1 MDTPLTAILAN
12 KCSPGG
18 GLVRFRLLGPLEV
31 DADDGSPV
39 RLTGLKRRQLL
50 ACLLSADQHTLSVD
64 QLIAMLWPDRDPRS
78 ARSSLHVYVYQLR
91 RALKDET
98 RVAHAHGTYTLVVGP
113 NEYDADRFDA
123 LVTDGQLA
131 AQGGDSTKASELM
144 RKALDLWQGEP
155 LAGLD
160 NVEQLREVAA
170 RLAGQR
176 LAALEAAIDAE
187 LALGQHTKVIPELT
201 QLVNEH
207 PLSERF
213 RAQLMLALFRSGRQ
227 AEALQTYRQGRAILQ
242 RELAQEPGRELRDL
256 EQAVVREDPAL
267 AWTEGGPAQQPPPAA
282 SNAAVKAK
290 PRLTTPAELPT
301 DIATFSGRASEAAR
315 LHSYLTNAAHG
326 PTPIAAIDGTGG
338 VGKSALAIRV
348 AHACA
353 PEFPDGQ
360 LYINLRGATP
370 GVAPLSP
377 QAVLSRFL
385 RALGS
390 NDIPSDLDEATARYR
405 SLTSARRLLV
415 VLDDAYDA
423 AQVRPLLPGGSTN
436 AVLITS
442 RDVMSTVDGVGH
454 LHLGTL
460 TEPDG
465 IDLLASLVGSER
477 VEAEPGEAL
486 HIVRRC
492 GLLPLAIRIA
502 GARLATR
509 TDWTLAT
516 FADRLANA
524 QGRLDELQ
532 HADLAVRSSFALSLD
547 QLRADSRRGDIDPA
561 RLFELL
567 GLLDTADF
575 SAPVAAALADG
586 SPHHAAAAIDPL
598 VRAQL
603 VQPLGAGKYAMHDLV
618 RLHARELLT
627 RDVGELDRETAIRR
641 ALHYYLA
648 SVRNAMTTLIY
659 DSAPRTEY
667 GTPPH
672 ELLHPGSTFR
682 DRVTAADWLAAELDN
697 LIAVTRQAMTFAPDG
712 PMIAIGLAAAFNAS
726 MGLHGQWHTLAGVHE
741 LVLPAAE
748 ASGDEATIALAHGD
762 LGRAYRLSGRRD
774 DAEPHFE
781 RALAGWQRV
790 DDSDHEAD
798 ILFSLGSIYARRGQ
812 RVSAE
817 QFFQRALQIRRN
829 QKDLFGVAHLLNV
842 LGSEAKR
849 NGRYGDALEY
859 FDQALTM
866 FRQLDERRGEGMALE
881 NTAETHL
888 AAGDPK
894 RAVPLYLQ
902 ATLVYDDAGDK
913 LGESVSFWNL
923 GKALNALGDPDEA
936 KACWRSSL
944 TILRDLHLIAPD
956 EIETILAS
964 PDPQLPAHVNS

>member
-1 MDTPLTAILAN
+1 M
-12 KCSPGG
+12 
-18 GLVRFRLLGPLEV
+18 RFRLLGPLEV
-31 DADDGSPV
+31 EADDGSSV

-50 ACLLSADQHTLSVD
+50 ACLLSAQQHTLAVD

-98 RVAHAHGTYTLVVGP
+98 RIAHAHGTYTLVVGP

-123 LVTDGQLA
+123 LLTDGQLA
-131 AQGGDSTKASELM
+131 AQDGDSTKAAELM

-160 NVEQLREVAA
+160 GVDQLREAA
-170 RLAGQR
+170 ERLTGR
-176 LAALEAAIDAE
+176 RHAALEAAIDAE

-213 RAQLMLALFRSGRQ
+213 RAQLMLAMFRSGRQ

-242 RELAQEPGRELRDL
+242 RELAREPGQELRDL
-256 EQAVVREDPAL
+256 ERAVVREDPAL
-267 AWTEGGPAQQPPPAA
+267 AWTGAEPTQQPSPPKTEAKL
-282 SNAAVKAK
+282 AV
-290 PRLTTPAELPT
+290 PAELPT
-301 DIATFSGRASEAAR
+301 DIATFSGRVSEVTR
-315 LHSYLTNAAHG
+315 LRTYLTNAARG
-326 PTPIAAIDGTGG
+326 VTPIAAIDGTGG

-348 AHACA
+348 AHASA
-353 PEFPDGQ
+353 AEFPDGQ

-377 QAVLSRFL
+377 HAVLSRFL

-390 NDIPSDLDEATARYR
+390 NDVPADLDEATARYR
-405 SLTSARRLLV
+405 SLTSARRILV

-423 AQVRPLLPGGSTN
+423 AQVRPLLPGGSTS
-436 AVLITS
+436 AVLLTS

-454 LHLGTL
+454 LHLDTL
-460 TEPDG
+460 AVPDAL
-465 IDLLASLVGSER
+465 DLLASLVGSER
-477 VEAEPGEAL
+477 VQAEPDEAL

-492 GLLPLAIRIA
+492 GQLPLAIRIA

-547 QLRADSRRGDIDPA
+547 QLRSDSTRGDIDPA

-575 SAPVAAALADG
+575 TAPVAAALADG

-603 VQPLGAGKYAMHDLV
+603 VQPIGAGKYAMHDLV

-627 RDVGELDRETAIRR
+627 RDVDELDRETAIRR
-641 ALHYYLA
+641 GLHYYLG

-659 DSAPRTEY
+659 DSVPRTEY
-667 GTPPH
+667 GTPPG
-672 ELLHPGSTFR
+672 ELVHAGGTFR
-682 DRVTAADWLAAELDN
+682 DRVAAADWLAGELDN

-712 PMIAIGLAAAFNAS
+712 PMIAIGLAAALNAS
-726 MGLHGQWHTLAGVHE
+726 MGMHGQWHALVGVHE

-748 ASGDEATIALAHGD
+748 ASGDEVTIALAHGD
-762 LGRAYRLSGRRD
+762 LGRAYRLSGRSD

-781 RALAGWQRV
+781 RALAGWRRV
-790 DDSDHEAD
+790 DDRDHEAD
-798 ILFSLGSIYARRGQ
+798 MLFSLGSIYGRRGH
-812 RVSAE
+812 RTSAE

-829 QKDLFGVAHLLNV
+829 QEDLFGVAHLLNV
-842 LGSEAKR
+842 LGSEANRNKR
-849 NGRYGDALEY
+849 YTDALEY
-859 FDQALTM
+859 FDQALTI

-936 KACWRSSL
+936 RACWRSSL
-944 TILRDLHLIAPD
+944 TILRDLHLVAPE
-956 EIETILAS
+956 EIESILAS

>member
-1 MDTPLTAILAN
+1 M
-12 KCSPGG
+12 
-18 GLVRFRLLGPLEV
+18 RFRLLGPLEV
-31 DADDGSPV
+31 DADDGSSV

-50 ACLLSADQHTLSVD
+50 ACLLSADQHTLAVD
-64 QLIAMLWPDRDPRS
+64 QLIAMLWPDRDPKS

-91 RALKDET
+91 RALLDET
-98 RVAHAHGTYTLVVGP
+98 RIAHVHGTYTLVVGP

-123 LVTDGQLA
+123 LLTDGQLA
-131 AQGGDSTKASELM
+131 AQGGDSTKAAELM
-144 RKALDLWQGEP
+144 RKALDLWRGEP

-160 NVEQLREVAA
+160 SVDQLREVAA
-170 RLAGQR
+170 RLTSQR
-176 LAALEAAIDAE
+176 LAAIEAAIDAE

-227 AEALQTYRQGRAILQ
+227 AEALQAYRQGRVILQ
-242 RELAQEPGRELRDL
+242 RELAQEPGRELRNL

-267 AWTEGGPAQQPPPAA
+267 AWTDGASAPAQQQPPPAR
-282 SNAAVKAK
+282 VEAK
-290 PRLTTPAELPT
+290 PTMPAELPT
-301 DIATFSGRASEAAR
+301 DIATFSGRAGEAAR
-315 LHSYLTNAAHG
+315 LHTYLTNAARG
-326 PTPIAAIDGTGG
+326 ATPIAAIDGTGG

-348 AHACA
+348 AHAVA
-353 PEFPDGQ
+353 PEFPHGQ

-390 NDIPSDLDEATARYR
+390 NDVPSDLDEATARYR

-423 AQVRPLLPGGSTN
+423 AQVRPLLPGGSTC

-454 LHLGTL
+454 LHLDTL

-465 IDLLASLVGSER
+465 IELLASLVGSER
-477 VEAEPGEAL
+477 VDAEPGEAL

-547 QLRADSRRGDIDPA
+547 QLRADSVRGDIDPA

-575 SAPVAAALADG
+575 AAPVAAALADG

-627 RDVGELDRETAIRR
+627 RDVDELDRETAIRR

-648 SVRNAMTTLIY
+648 SARNAMTTLIY

-672 ELLHPGSTFR
+672 ELLHAGSTFR
-682 DRVTAADWLAAELDN
+682 DRVAAADWLAAEQDN

-712 PMIAIGLAAAFNAS
+712 PMIAIGMAAALNAS
-726 MGLHGQWHTLAGVHE
+726 MGMHGHWHALAGVHE

-774 DAEPHFE
+774 DAERHFE

-790 DDSDHEAD
+790 DDRDHEAD
-798 ILFSLGSIYARRGQ
+798 ILFSLGSIYARRGH

-829 QKDLFGVAHLLNV
+829 QQDMFGVAHLLNV
-842 LGSEAKR
+842 LGSEANR
-849 NGRYGDALEY
+849 NGQYPDALEY
-859 FDQALTM
+859 FDQALTI

-923 GKALNALGDPDEA
+923 GRALNALGDPDEA